1 MRTIEEWQ
9 AGHIPGTV
17 LIPLDQLATRVGEL
31 PDDEPILIYCRS
43 GNRSLQA
50 QNTLAEIGF
59 SDLYSMDGG
68 INDWIA
74 AGYEIEVGE
83 NFISM

>member
-9 AGHIPGTV
+9 AGHIPGAV

-31 PDDEPILIYCRS
+31 PDDDPILIYCRS

-83 NFISM
+83 